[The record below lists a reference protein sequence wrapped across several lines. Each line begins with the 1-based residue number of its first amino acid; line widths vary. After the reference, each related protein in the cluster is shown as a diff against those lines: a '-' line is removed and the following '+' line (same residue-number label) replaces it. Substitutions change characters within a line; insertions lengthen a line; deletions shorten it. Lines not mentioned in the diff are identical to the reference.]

1 MIQKR
6 KRKKKKKKVKSNIV
20 RPSTI
25 EFTNIIKIVVS
36 NK

>member
-1 MIQKR
+1 MI
-6 KRKKKKKKVKSNIV
+6 KKKKKKKEEVKSNIV

-25 EFTNIIKIVVS
+25 EFTNIIKVVVI